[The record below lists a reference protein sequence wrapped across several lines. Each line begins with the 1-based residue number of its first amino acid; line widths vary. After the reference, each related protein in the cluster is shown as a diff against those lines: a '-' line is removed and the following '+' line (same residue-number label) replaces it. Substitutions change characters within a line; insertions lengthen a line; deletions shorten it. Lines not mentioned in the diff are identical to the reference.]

1 VVRGDRCRDGGSASG
16 DEIGGVAG
24 RDVLEDDFER
34 RVTRQQG
41 LQHALDENSSR
52 GRNVARRVGH
62 FAVHE

>member
-1 VVRGDRCRDGGSASG
+1 MRGDGGRDGGSASG

-24 RDVLEDDFER
+24 RDVLEDDFQR

-41 LQHALDENSSR
+41 LQHALDENLLAVED
-52 GRNVARRVGH
+52 VARRVGR